1 MNFQDTLNYLY
12 HRFPMFQQQ
21 GQKAYKGGL
30 ANTLALDNYFN
41 HPHHH
46 FKTIHVGGT
55 NGKGSCSHTLAAI
68 LQSAGY
74 RVGLYTSPH
83 LISFTERIRI
93 NGKPIDEE
101 YVVKFVEQH
110 NDYLK
115 SLEASFFEISTAMAF
130 TYFKK
135 EKVDVAVIEV
145 GLGGRLD
152 CTNVIQPVLSIITNI
167 SFDHVKLL
175 GNTLENIA
183 HEKAGIIK
191 ENIPV
196 VIGETSPETRA
207 VFLEEAE
214 KRHAPIFFAEEEE
227 LLVDHQSLEGFLSSA
242 DKETFSKDEGGVL
255 YQAISPFTPRVDRI
269 LNYDNPYITQQL
281 SFPPLLKFRGELS
294 GDCQLRNTNTILS
307 ALRVLI
313 QLRTFHLTE
322 ESVQNGFAQVSS
334 LTGLRGRW
342 EVLAKMPLTICDTGH
357 NIGGIQYISEQ
368 LQRELIALQK
378 NDKKSTLRI
387 VLGMVNDKDIRGVLS
402 LLPKNA
408 TYYFAE
414 AQIER
419 ALPATELQKLAYEVG
434 LICKENCSVYRTV
447 PEAYQAAYKEATPND
462 LIFIG
467 GSTFIVADL
476 LATWPKN
483 HSM

>member
-1 MNFQDTLNYLY
+1 MNFQDTLHYLY

-21 GQKAYKGGL
+21 GQKAYKEGL
-30 ANTLALDNYFN
+30 ANTLALDSYFN
-41 HPHHH
+41 HPHHS

-101 YVVKFVEQH
+101 YIVTFVEQH
-110 NDYLK
+110 KDYLE
-115 SLEASFFEISTAMAF
+115 SLEASFFEITTAMAF
-130 TYFKK
+130 SYFKK
-135 EKVDVAVIEV
+135 EKVDVAVVEV

-175 GNTLENIA
+175 GNTLEKIA
-183 HEKAGIIK
+183 YEKAGIIK

-196 VIGETSPETRA
+196 VVGETTPETRN

-214 KRHAPIFFAEEEE
+214 KKHAPIFFAEEEE
-227 LLVDHQSLEGFLSSA
+227 LLVDHQSLEAFLNSTESEEFL
-242 DKETFSKDEGGVL
+242 KNERGIL
-255 YQAISPFTPRVDRI
+255 YQAISPFTPAMDRI

-294 GDCQLRNTNTILS
+294 GDCQLKNTNTVLS
-307 ALRVLI
+307 ALRVLV
-313 QLRTFHLTE
+313 QLRTFRLTE
-322 ESVQNGFAQVSS
+322 EAVQYGFAHISS

-342 EVLAKMPLTICDTGH
+342 EVLAKTPLTICDTGH
-357 NIGGIQYISEQ
+357 NIGGIEYISEQ
-368 LQRELIALQK
+368 LRREFTILQK
-378 NDKKSTLRI
+378 RGKESTLRI

-408 TYYFAE
+408 TYYFAQ

-419 ALPATELQKLAYEVG
+419 ALPSTELQKLAYEIG
-434 LICKENCSVYRTV
+434 LVTEENSSVYQNV
-447 PEAYQAAYKEATPND
+447 PDAYKAAYKEATPDD

-476 LATWPKN
+476 LTNWPK
-483 HSM
+483 